1 MNQEP
6 FPWHRVYNQFE
17 AGFWFLIALVLVLF
31 YRRKLP
37 RPWAWLL
44 PLSFAVFGV
53 SDVIELDTGAWWRP
67 WWLGA
72 MKVACVLVFL
82 LALRTYRQTQL
93 RTSLREGRQSS
104 NMQA

>member
-17 AGFWFLIALVLVLF
+17 AGFWFFIALVLVLF
-31 YRRKLP
+31 YRRELP
-37 RPWAWLL
+37 QPWVWLL

-67 WWLGA
+67 WWLCV

-82 LALRTYRQTQL
+82 LALRAHLGHEKAKAKAKANAR
-93 RTSLREGRQSS
+93 
-104 NMQA
+104 A